1 MRWLTHAS
9 CLTAVLAVIA
19 ACGGD
24 GMAPPAV
31 PPPPPA
37 PPPPPP
43 QTAPVPVG
51 SIADRTVDAG
61 QSFTVD
67 VSSNFRDSDGDALT
81 YAAESSD
88 EGVATARAAGSQV
101 NVEAV
106 GPGTASVTVTA
117 SDPGG
122 RTAAQS
128 FGVSVRGSFGDD
140 FGSAASLADWTERN
154 NTGISVGG
162 GVLSVTNRTQGR
174 LGVAERASTPTLNS
188 WMVAARMGRTTR
200 KASPGVVSVTGHR
213 RFTAARLVLRTIDDS
228 GRDQN
233 RSADASRTSGNFE
246 FALFDR
252 DTREW
257 VRVANMS
264 GSSVAIR
271 EEPNEFT
278 EIVIGHEGVD
288 FVGYAG
294 AGNSEELFRFN
305 LDDSSVDDVPL
316 RDVLEHVT
324 GVWLVNQGDAGL
336 TALHDWVEVTG
347 TGSGATVPD
356 VAEVAAALDA
366 ATRSVSV
373 GGPDAD
379 RAALVALYEATDG
392 PNWTN
397 NDGWLTDAPVHDWHG
412 VDETDGRGRV
422 RALHLDENNL
432 SGEIPP
438 EIGNLSALRRLFV
451 SRNRLVGSI
460 PAEIGNLSALESLS
474 AEGNELTGEIPPELG
489 DLSNLRSLWVPRNQL
504 VGAIPPEFG
513 NLAALVTLSL
523 GDNELTGAIPREF
536 GRLANLDWMNLG
548 GNRLT
553 GEIPPELGALS
564 NLRYLGLLKNELTGA
579 IPAELGDLTAL
590 LDLELYSNRLTGEI
604 PPELGGL
611 ANLNSLNL
619 ALNELSGRLPATF
632 LNLSLAR
639 FWWNENA
646 ALCAPDTSAFRT
658 WLAGIGDHHPGP
670 FCVEGP
676 EAVGTV
682 PAQVVS
688 VGQSATVDVS
698 PYFRDSDGDPLT
710 YTALSGNAAVVTA
723 SVSGSALT
731 VTGAARGRATI
742 AVKATDPAGLSAT
755 QTVAVTV
762 TTPNRAPQPV
772 GTIPA
777 MRLSVGGS
785 GSVDVSSYFRDPDG
799 DALTYATSSSNVR
812 VATATMSGTVLTVTG
827 AGVGSAT
834 VTVTAADP
842 AGLAA
847 AQTVAVRVGNRAP
860 QPVGTIPAISLTVG
874 ASHTLDAS
882 VYFRDPDGDALAY
895 RVRSTIPGVAAASVS
910 GRIVTIAGVSLGR
923 ATLTLTA
930 VDPAGLT
937 ATQTVAVAVV
947 QTANRP
953 PQVRS
958 GLRIEGLP
966 AGQSHMHDMVEGR
979 HFIDPDG
986 DVLSFAAVSRNP
998 DIVDGTMDGNV
1009 LTVTGVAPGE
1019 GVVAVTATDP
1029 AGLSATLDVEVLV
1042 IESDNRAPEAVGTIL
1057 DQTLEYGEETSLDI
1071 SSYFRDPDGDP
1082 LTFTASSSDDDVVVA
1097 TMWEQNNRL
1106 LVLNA
1111 GSEEDGTVTVTVTAT
1126 DPGGLTATQT
1136 VSVTVG

>member
-1 MRWLTHAS
+1 M
-9 CLTAVLAVIA
+9 
-19 ACGGD
+19 
-24 GMAPPAV
+24 
-31 PPPPPA
+31 
-37 PPPPPP
+37 
-43 QTAPVPVG
+43 G

-489 DLSNLRSLWVPRNQL
+489 
-504 VGAIPPEFG
+504 
-513 NLAALVTLSL
+513 
-523 GDNELTGAIPREF
+523 
-536 GRLANLDWMNLG
+536 
-548 GNRLT
+548 
-553 GEIPPELGALS
+553 ALS

-723 SVSGSALT
+723 SMSGSALT

-1042 IESDNRAPEAVGTIL
+1042 IESDNRAPEAVGTIP